1 MKKNHLE
8 EFVRGWFV
16 GGFDPALIKTTD
28 VEVAV
33 QRIEKGTIEAEH
45 CHKIATEI
53 TVIVKGKA
61 RMGALFLD
69 EGDIVTIEPG
79 EYTDFEALEDT
90 MTVVVKYPGALN
102 DKYLKEKEIC

>member
-1 MKKNHLE
+1 MKQTKLS

-16 GGFDPALIKTTD
+16 GGFEPSLINTTD

-33 QRIEKGTIEAEH
+33 QTFKKGQLEAEH

-53 TVIVKGKA
+53 TVIVSGKA
-61 RMGALFLD
+61 RMGSRVL
-69 EGDIVTIEPG
+69 ESGDIVTIEPG

-90 MTVVVKYPGALN
+90 ITTVVKYPGAQN
-102 DKYLKEKEIC
+102 DKYLKESDQ